1 MSPTVAVPARIL
13 LVEDEAVI
21 AMATEDRLHSLGH
34 TVVGCAATG
43 DEAEAI
49 ADAERPDLALMD
61 INIRGNRSGVEV
73 AASLLERF
81 GIPSIFVTAYS
92 DADTVAAATQATPL
106 GYLVKPYEDREI
118 AAAIQVA
125 LYKAQRDAELARYR
139 RELEERN
146 ASLQAALA
154 DIKVLSGL
162 LPVCAWCNDVRND
175 DGYWESVY
183 GYLARASD
191 LRVTHGICPTCAG
204 KMTEGDSG
212 P

>member
-1 MSPTVAVPARIL
+1 MRPTFSHPARIL

-21 AMATEDRLHSLGH
+21 AMATEGQLQSLGH

-73 AASLLERF
+73 AASLMERF

-92 DADTVAAATQATPL
+92 DEQTVAAAAQSMPL

-125 LYKAQRDAELARYR
+125 RYRAQRDAELARYR
-139 RELEERN
+139 RELEEAN
-146 ASLQAALA
+146 ASLRAALS

-175 DGYWESVY
+175 HGYWESVY
-183 GYLARASD
+183 GYLERASD
-191 LRVTHGICPTCAG
+191 LRVTHGICPTCAE
-204 KMTEGDSG
+204 KVNSAING